1 MTPFLSALLHT
12 IQQLQAAS
20 GLHSVD
26 VAYLGNTLL
35 DAGHRWADHGF
46 DRLSEALEH
55 LEQADLVETFRNEKG
70 SLRVRATTKSIVAPA
85 SRLDSTHVT
94 PTAHAQ
100 RFRPLRSPIWFA
112 FIAALAEGGR
122 RLLNRRDGTVWSDP
136 GDPPGAQNDWVA
148 VKPVDQDEQR
158 DWAKQFLD
166 DAQIGEDRQELVGSL
181 EPPDWFRRFPAAL
194 AGRGRSLV
202 RDWNHRRSERIIGY
216 VKDWAATNGVP
227 DDVLFDEAPCVRQ
240 PRPTERAPGARN
252 LRESL
257 LDAVAEMPTDA
268 LLELPIP
275 ARLVI
280 RAVRPD
286 LLWQ

>member
-20 GLHSVD
+20 GVDGVD

-35 DAGHRWADHGF
+35 TAGHRWADHGF
-46 DRLSEALEH
+46 ERLSEPLQR
-55 LEQADLVETFRNEKG
+55 LEQANLVETFRNEKG
-70 SLRVRATTKSIVAPA
+70 SLRVRATTSSIVAPA
-85 SRLDSTHVT
+85 LRPEAIPVT
-94 PTAHAQ
+94 PTVYAQ

-112 FIAALAEGGR
+112 FIAALAEGHR
-122 RLLNRRDGTVWSDP
+122 RLLNRRDGTVWGDP
-136 GDPPGAQNDWVA
+136 GEPPGAQNDWVA

-158 DWAKQFLD
+158 DWARQFLD
-166 DAQIGEDRQELVGSL
+166 DAQIAEDRQELLESL

-202 RDWNHRRSERIIGY
+202 RDWNHRRSERIIGH
-216 VKDWAATNGVP
+216 VKDWAATNRVP
-227 DDVLFDEAPCVRQ
+227 DAVLFDEAPCVRQ
-240 PRPTERAPGARN
+240 PSSTERAAGAGN

-268 LLELPIP
+268 LLDLPIP